1 MTNDTA
7 RIEAFSDGV
16 FAVAITLLVLDI
28 KVPPVSPSGD
38 PLVILLVRQWPS
50 YLAFATSFATI
61 LIMWVN
67 HHRIFTLIGRADDRL
82 LFSNGFLLFAVT
94 VIPFSTSLVAAYLG
108 HSGQRTA
115 AAVYNGTFIL
125 AAIFFNVLWATASA
139 RGRLLRDD
147 ADHDAVQGITS
158 SFRRGVPFY
167 TAAFALAFA
176 SVTASLA
183 LNLMLAIFFAL
194 PTKLAVKRAAKP

>member
-1 MTNDTA
+1 MTNETV

-28 KVPPVSPSGD
+28 KVPPVSTAGD

-67 HHRIFTLIGRADDRL
+67 HHRIFTHIDRADDRL
-82 LFSNGFLLFAVT
+82 LFSNGLLLFAVT
-94 VIPFSTSLVAAYLG
+94 AVPFSTSLVAAYLG
-108 HSGQRTA
+108 HPGQRAA

-125 AAIFFNVLWATASA
+125 AAIFFNLLWRTASV

-147 ADHDAVQGITS
+147 ADRDAVQGITR
-158 SFRRGVPFY
+158 SFRLGLPIH

-194 PTKLAVKRAAKP
+194 PTKLAVKHASKR